1 MCVSLWRVML
11 KARHGIHVSDME
23 LCSRGEP
30 CVCEMQS
37 PAEGEAKRA
46 CVRCTVLLEACR
58 GMCEM

>member
-1 MCVSLWRVML
+1 ML
-11 KARHGIHVSDME
+11 KARHGVHVSDME
-23 LCSRGEP
+23 PCSRGEP

-37 PAEGEAKRA
+37 HAEGEAKRA